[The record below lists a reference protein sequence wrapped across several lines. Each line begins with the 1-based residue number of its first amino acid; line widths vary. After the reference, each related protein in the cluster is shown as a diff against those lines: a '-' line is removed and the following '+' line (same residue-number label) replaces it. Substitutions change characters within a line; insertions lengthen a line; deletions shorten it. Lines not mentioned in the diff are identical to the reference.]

1 MNFLSEKVGEIKPW
15 GVEVEAPH
23 AILEVT
29 FLPKEQRELKL
40 LAFPRR
46 GAMDV
51 YFDGSKIRVFMSGDA
66 SKYFRQNGALLEITQ
81 LAFDSWFGI

>member
-1 MNFLSEKVGEIKPW
+1 M
-15 GVEVEAPH
+15 
-23 AILEVT
+23 
-29 FLPKEQRELKL
+29 KL